1 MKLVVDNSN
10 VETLSIYNFKD
21 LASCARKFADDLEAE
36 KRGEPTRIVLVIDSP
51 DGVAVDWWG
60 ETLNGYELLGLL
72 EVAKQR
78 TYEVN
83 MTDGDD

>member
-1 MKLVVDNSN
+1 MWCQFFKIDRKKL
-10 VETLSIYNFKD
+10 
-21 LASCARKFADDLEAE
+21 
-36 KRGEPTRIVLVIDSP
+36 RGGRYESP